1 MNQMQV
7 LFVRRRG
14 WCVAACAALAWGGAL
29 GSDAAFGQ
37 LRTGRNG
44 SREFYSD
51 PRSNSPARRIGTG
64 IQDDEGVVQ
73 AGCRSCVQGHEG
85 EVVADHVGHSDESA
99 TVVDGDIDRDIDGTT
114 GTCGACG
121 SDDGACGCDGIPHIN
136 IRLALPFINAFDNLS
151 FRMEAATFW
160 RDDAAIPALVRTG
173 TTATARD
180 LFGGTT
186 GLDDTTQGYRGEVA
200 WRFGKDVCT
209 SVQVRFFDA
218 GAQSLTFDSV
228 GTNATI
234 PAIVRPYL
242 NIPGSTQQS
251 ISVREPGVSSGDV
264 LGHAT
269 SDLFGGDILLRQI
282 AYRTRHSKLDLLLG
296 YQTASLSD
304 SISVNSLT
312 NTPPSP
318 NQTQILELR
327 DRFDTN
333 SRFHGGVIGFSGI
346 AYAPRW
352 SVSSMVK
359 LGMGNMER
367 YVGIEGFQR
376 ITAGVPPVSTSTA
389 QGLHARATNM
399 GTYHFDT
406 FVVSPEVNL
415 TLGYRLT
422 RRLEATFGYDYLLLP
437 KVARAAEQFD
447 PELGA
452 NLSNPLTGDP
462 RPRFTFRE
470 SDLGIH
476 SLNYG
481 LQYRY

>member
-1 MNQMQV
+1 MDRMQFRF
-7 LFVRRRG
+7 LGRHGFS
-14 WCVAACAALAWGGAL
+14 VAACAVLAWGGML
-29 GSDAAFGQ
+29 GSDAVLGQ

-44 SREFYSD
+44 SREFYSE
-51 PRSNSPARRIGTG
+51 PRTTSPNRRIGTG
-64 IQDDEGVVQ
+64 IQEDDGVVQ
-73 AGCRSCVQGHEG
+73 AGCRSCVQGNVGDVVTDPAGDVSDSEVIVEG
-85 EVVADHVGHSDESA
+85 DVASGMGA
-99 TVVDGDIDRDIDGTT
+99 
-114 GTCGACG
+114 CGACG
-121 SDDGACGCDGIPHIN
+121 SADGDCGCDGIPHIN
-136 IRLALPFINAFDNLS
+136 IRLAFPFANAFENLS
-151 FRMEAATFW
+151 VRMEAATFW

-173 TTATARD
+173 ATAAATD
-180 LFGGTT
+180 LFGGTV
-186 GLDDTTQGYRGEVA
+186 GMDDTTQGYRGEVA
-200 WRFGKDVCT
+200 WRFGKDICT

-218 GAQSLTFDSV
+218 GAQSLTFDSL

-234 PAIVRPYL
+234 PSIVRPYV
-242 NIPGSTQQS
+242 NIPGASQAS
-251 ISVREPGVSSGDV
+251 ISVREPALSSGDV
-264 LGHAT
+264 LAHAT
-269 SDLFGGDILLRQI
+269 SDFFGGDILLKQI
-282 AYRTRHSKLDLLLG
+282 AYRTRFSKLDLLLG
-296 YQTASLSD
+296 YQTASLSENIFVH
-304 SISVNSLT
+304 STT

-318 NQTQILELR
+318 GQAQTLELR

-346 AYAPRW
+346 AYGPKW
-352 SVSSMVK
+352 SVSSMAK

-367 YVGIEGFQR
+367 YVGIDGFQR
-376 ITAGVPPVSTSTA
+376 ISTGTPPVSNATA
-389 QGLHARATNM
+389 QGLHARATNI

-422 RRLEATFGYDYLLLP
+422 RRLEATVGYDYLLLP

-447 PELGA
+447 PELA
-452 NLSNPLTGDP
+452 VNLTNPLTGDP